1 MEIVRDVFVL
11 LHLVGFA
18 ALFGGAFAQIKAE
31 NKVINKAML
40 HGAWLQLATG
50 VVLVGLAE
58 ARAAAADLQVNHVK
72 IGFKL
77 AILVVILVLVLG
89 NRKKD
94 AVTRAVYWS
103 VLGLAFVDAAIAVFV
118 PGMLAG

>member
-1 MEIVRDVFVL
+1 MEIVRDIFVL

-40 HGAWLQLATG
+40 HGAWLQLVTG

-58 ARAAAADLQVNHVK
+58 ARAAADALQVNHVK
-72 IGFKL
+72 IGFKVVVL
-77 AILVVILVLVLG
+77 VAILALVLG
-89 NRKKD
+89 NRKKE
-94 AVTRAVYWS
+94 AIPAAVYWS
-103 VLGLAFVDAAIAVFV
+103 VLGLALLDAAIAVFV

>member
-103 VLGLAFVDAAIAVFV
+103 VLGLAFVDAAIAVFF

>member
-31 NKVINKAML
+31 SKVINKAML

>member
-1 MEIVRDVFVL
+1 MDIVREIFVF

-18 ALFGGAFAQIKAE
+18 ALFGGAFAQVKAE

-40 HGAWLQLATG
+40 HGAWLQLVTG

-58 ARAAAADLQVNHVK
+58 ARAAASDLSVNHVK
-72 IGFKL
+72 IGFKA
-77 AILVVILVLVLG
+77 AILVAILVLVLG

-94 AVTRAVYWS
+94 AISPAVYWS
-103 VLGLAFVDAAIAVFV
+103 VLALALVDAAIAVFV